1 MEIEEKNTVEL
12 ISEVI
17 QESAETSETKQKF
30 VSKISKK
37 PRVIAIVNQK
47 GGVGKTTTTANLA
60 YVLSKMG
67 KDVLLIDFDSQ
78 ASLTN
83 YLNVGIKE
91 SEEYMGIYEML
102 QWELQDPEYSVKEL
116 LDLTWEEI
124 CETCIC
130 HPTFKDQ
137 KVITTEDGKREAVYV
152 DTPFGFDL
160 APGHLLLSDYELY
173 IGRRTFGAN
182 AFHLTAVIDRILD
195 VHPYDY
201 VLIDCNP
208 SLGVMAINA
217 ITAATAGVLIPT
229 NLDLMST
236 RGVKNLID
244 KVVAVQEIVLKKS
257 HGRQEHMGVIGV
269 ILNLYHER
277 RTVDQ
282 TIQKDIERF
291 YPFKIFKNTIPESV
305 NAKKAVFGGLIY
317 SQLYAKAETAYAKL
331 ALEIEDQIMSMETEG
346 PAIKYLRETDEED
359 AVAAENE
366 KVRELIR
373 KKKAEQ
379 ANHEEVEGQ

>member
-1 MEIEEKNTVEL
+1 MSTETEQIIQNILKPEDDAP
-12 ISEVI
+12 SE
-17 QESAETSETKQKF
+17 QGEKQKF
-30 VSKISKK
+30 VSRIDKK
-37 PRVIAIVNQK
+37 SRVIAIVNQK

-91 SEEYMGIYEML
+91 SEEYMGIYELL
-102 QWELQDPEYSVKEL
+102 QWELQDPNYSLKEL
-116 LDLTWEEI
+116 LDLDFEEVL
-124 CETCIC
+124 ETCIC
-130 HPTFKDQ
+130 KPTFKDQ
-137 KVITTEDGKREAVYV
+137 QVIVNAEGKREAVEV

-173 IGRRTFGAN
+173 IGGRTFGAN
-182 AFHLTAVIDRILD
+182 AFHLTAVIDRILE

-244 KVVAVQEIVLKKS
+244 KVVAVQETVLKKS
-257 HGRQEHMGVIGV
+257 KGRQQHMGVIGV

-317 SQLYAKAETAYAKL
+317 SQLYGKAETAYSKL
-331 ALEIEDQIMSMETEG
+331 ALEIEDQIMAMEAEG
-346 PAIKYLRETDEED
+346 PALKYLRDSDPNDAFELED
-359 AVAAENE
+359 D
-366 KVRELIR
+366 KVRDIIMKL
-373 KKKAEQ
+373 KKNKQ
-379 ANHEEVEGQ
+379 EGGSDK